1 MTVLFRCRVE
11 SKLLAQAAQ
20 VAADIGTSPAEV
32 VRLCL
37 RQMVN
42 RRAIPFPLQA
52 ETPEDE
58 MLAPTRRRAEM
69 WDEMNEGKPAA
80 R

>member
-1 MTVLFRCRVE
+1 MFRCRVD
-11 SKLLAQAAQ
+11 SALLVEAAK
-20 VAADIGTSPAEV
+20 VAEDIGTSPGEV
-32 VRLCL
+32 VRLCF
-37 RQMVN
+37 RQMVK

-58 MLAPTRRRAEM
+58 ILSPAKRRANL
-69 WDEMNEGKPAA
+69 WDEMNEGKPTA